1 MDEAGVQR
9 TRSPGRGLSV
19 EEVCQVPGGKGHGG
33 TRR

>member
-9 TRSPGRGLSV
+9 TRSPGRGLSM
-19 EEVCQVPGGKGHGG
+19 EEVCQVLGWKGHGG